1 MRRTGTAV
9 WTHRDK
15 ESYMKNFIDPR
26 IAIAHHINWRRN
38 YSETEFSL
46 PEPDNYNFA
55 TMSARPL
62 YCDFIGNQVWYRDKI
77 KLCWVSVFLVA
88 INITDDFKTWL
99 KQQPWTSYWRTGKP
113 LPLRT
118 RRPMLWNRRTATEL
132 TLEERLYLSGYY
144 KNFIAKYFADGH
156 AEFVYRRLGEPR
168 GRLIDW
174 EESQDDTSREESLY
188 DF

>member
-1 MRRTGTAV
+1 MKRGGPAV
-9 WTHRDK
+9 WKHRTPPP
-15 ESYMKNFIDPR
+15 SNWVFIDPR
-26 IAIAHHINWRRN
+26 IALARHIDWQKT
-38 YSETEFSL
+38 YDETEFSL
-46 PEPDNYNFA
+46 PEPDNFNFA
-55 TMSARPL
+55 TLSQRPL
-62 YCDFIGNQVWYRDKI
+62 FCESVKNQVWYQDFYKSGWI
-77 KLCWVSVFLVA
+77 SLYLVTPQELPA
-88 INITDDFKTWL
+88 FKDWL
-99 KQQPWTSYWRTGKP
+99 KQQPWRSYWRTGKP

-118 RRPMLWNRRTATEL
+118 RRSMLWNRRTATEL

>member
-1 MRRTGTAV
+1 MKRTGAAV

-38 YSETEFSL
+38 YTETEFSL

-62 YCDFIGNQVWYRDKI
+62 YCDLVRNQVWYRDEI

-88 INITDDFKTWL
+88 NNITDDFKTWL
-99 KQQPWTSYWRTGKP
+99 KQQPWTSYWRNGYTP
-113 LPLRT
+113 ALRT
-118 RRPMLWNRRTATEL
+118 RRPMLWNRQRATEL

-144 KNFIAKYFADGH
+144 KNFIAKYFTDGH
-156 AEFVYRRLGEPR
+156 AEFVYKRLGGPR

-174 EESQDDTSREESLY
+174 EGSQDDTSREESLY